1 MRGGNWWTQQV
12 ARWGLWGRLSSLA
25 FVLLVSY
32 AVSVPVAWYSGRS
45 FGVMTAG
52 VALAFCLLG
61 GSLALLVSEFF
72 RGSGRMVAEVLLGGG
87 LRMGLPLGMFAI
99 VYVQGGA
106 LVDAG
111 LAYYLIVFYLVMLT
125 FETLMLFPQGGCSA
139 DHTKTP

>member
-1 MRGGNWWTQQV
+1 
-12 ARWGLWGRLSSLA
+12 
-25 FVLLVSY
+25 
-32 AVSVPVAWYSGRS
+32 
-45 FGVMTAG
+45 
-52 VALAFCLLG
+52 
-61 GSLALLVSEFF
+61 
-72 RGSGRMVAEVLLGGG
+72 MVAEVLLGGG

-125 FETLMLFPQGGCSA
+125 FETLMLFPQGGSSA